1 MIFNVGRLDGHS
13 QLEAPAAIHIRR
25 DCAVFRPRFCG
36 CLGAEWPYLS
46 TWGNWHAVFNI
57 ALLFLVL
64 GAYYGT
70 VLGLDSRAG
79 VSKLEHPVLRAAL
92 CGVLAST
99 AVLLVQ
105 SWPPHTFNIAGPVTG
120 FFIGAVLGWLGWS
133 WAKFI
138 DF

>member
-1 MIFNVGRLDGHS
+1 MVIRNLKLQQLFTFVGIVLLS
-13 QLEAPAAIHIRR
+13 A
-25 DCAVFRPRFCG
+25 
-36 CLGAEWPYLS
+36 LGFLVALVLNGLTYLP
-46 TWGNWHAVFNI
+46 WGNWHAVFNI
-57 ALLFLVL
+57 SLLFLVL
-64 GAYYGT
+64 GAYYGA

-105 SWPPHTFNIAGPVTG
+105 SWPPHTFNIACPVTG
-120 FFIGAVLGWLGWS
+120 FVIGAVLGWFGWS

>member
-1 MIFNVGRLDGHS
+1 MVIRNLKLQQLFTFVGIVLFSALGFVVALALDG
-13 QLEAPAAIHIRR
+13 LT
-25 DCAVFRPRFCG
+25 
-36 CLGAEWPYLS
+36 YLP
-46 TWGNWHAVFNI
+46 WGNWHAVFNI
-57 ALLFLVL
+57 ALLFSVL
-64 GAYYGT
+64 GAYYGA
-70 VLGLDSRAG
+70 VIGLDSRAG

-105 SWPPHTFNIAGPVTG
+105 SWPPHTFNIAGPVTS
-120 FFIGAVLGWLGWS
+120 FFIGAVLGWFGWS